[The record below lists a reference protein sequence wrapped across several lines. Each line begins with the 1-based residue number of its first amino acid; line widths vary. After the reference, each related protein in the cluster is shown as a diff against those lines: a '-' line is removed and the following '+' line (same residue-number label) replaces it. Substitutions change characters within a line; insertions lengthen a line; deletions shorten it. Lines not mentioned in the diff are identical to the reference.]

1 MKYLCLINHEEQKL
15 EAMSQAQMDALV
27 RACVGWVEELEK
39 GGHLIY
45 SAGLQSP
52 ATTTTTIRHVDGAAT
67 VTDGPFA
74 ESKEVLG
81 GFVLIEARDLNEAV
95 QLASKFPDAHLG
107 SIQVRPILDP
117 DAELSSPL
125 DRRIGTAFR
134 RSAAGIS
141 AGAASRF
148 ASIPNSTH

>member
-15 EAMSQAQMDALV
+15 EAMSQAQMAALV
-27 RACVGWVEELEK
+27 RACVAWIEELEK
-39 GGHLIY
+39 GGHHIY
-45 SAGLQSP
+45 SAGLQTP
-52 ATTTTTIRHVDGAAT
+52 ATTATIRHDGDSTT
-67 VTDGPFA
+67 VTDGPYV

-81 GFVLIEARDLNEAV
+81 GFVLIEARDLNEAI

-107 SIQVRPILDP
+107 SVQVRPVLDP

-125 DRRIGTAFR
+125 DRKIGTAFR

-141 AGAASRF
+141 AGAASRLV
-148 ASIPNSTH
+148 SIPQSTR